1 MNTIYHYLGRH
12 AGGRILILG
21 NGPSWKQHDLS
32 RIDCPIIGL
41 NQAWRMRKCDY
52 YAAGDREQFAMY
64 QREHGEVESWAP
76 LFTTE
81 REEDDRIMPRDA
93 IKLTPH
99 HVNGRKR
106 FSLDL
111 REGVYLNNTI
121 ASYGLQLA
129 VWMLGDTG
137 TIYLLG
143 IDCTGPSFGGGEIE
157 EFRFQNQR
165 ETLAYIRGF
174 LDAARPQIKIYTL
187 SQIMISFA
195 FDRMHFNE
203 AFRKKQ

>member
-137 TIYLLG
+137 FICSVSTARGRRLVAG
-143 IDCTGPSFGGGEIE
+143 KSRSSG
-157 EFRFQNQR
+157 FRTNAR
-165 ETLAYIRGF
+165 RSPIS
-174 LDAARPQIKIYTL
+174 AAFSMLPVRRSRSTRY
-187 SQIMISFA
+187 
-195 FDRMHFNE
+195 
-203 AFRKKQ
+203 RKS